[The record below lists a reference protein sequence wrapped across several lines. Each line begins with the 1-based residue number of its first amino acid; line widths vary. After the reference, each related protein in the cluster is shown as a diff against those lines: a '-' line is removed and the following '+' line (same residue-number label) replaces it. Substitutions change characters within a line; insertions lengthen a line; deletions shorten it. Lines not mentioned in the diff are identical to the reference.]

1 MVNFS
6 FFDGLFERNA
16 FRVWIDVEVGYSSCI
31 IRYIVFKLVVWGF
44 KEYNIF
50 FIRYIGSKKF
60 IIFYSIYFILLR
72 ESNER

>member
-6 FFDGLFERNA
+6 FFDGLFERNV
-16 FRVWIDVEVGYSSCI
+16 FWVWIDVEVGYSSCI
-31 IRYIVFKLVVWGF
+31 ICYIVFKLVVWGL

-60 IIFYSIYFILLR
+60 KIFYSIYFILIKGK
-72 ESNER
+72 